1 MLARENVMSVLTWST
16 VLLLA
21 AAQAVDAWAGTWTL
35 NLTKSTYE
43 LSAAPKSSVSKLEP
57 TGEDWTITQDVVYA
71 QGRATHTTLKA
82 KFDGKD
88 YPVEGLSNVTYA
100 LTRIDD
106 HTYDLVTKRDGGVLS
121 TTRSVVS
128 TDGKT
133 RTSTTTGRNAQ
144 GQTASNVAVYDR
156 Q

>member
-1 MLARENVMSVLTWST
+1 MSALTWST
-16 VLLLA
+16 VLLVA

-43 LSAAPKSSVSKLEP
+43 LTAPPKSSVSKLESA
-57 TGEDWTITQDVVYA
+57 GEDWTITQDVVDS

-106 HTYDLVTKRDGGVLS
+106 HTYDLVTKRDGAVLS

-144 GQTASNVAVYDR
+144 GQTARNVAVYDR

>member
-1 MLARENVMSVLTWST
+1 MAALTLST
-16 VLLLA
+16 ALLLA

-43 LSAAPKSSVSKLEP
+43 LSAAPKSSVSKFEP
-57 TGEDWTITQDVVYA
+57 AGDDWTITQDVVDA
-71 QGRATHTTLKA
+71 QGRATHTTLRA

-88 YPVEGLSNVTYA
+88 YPVEGLLNVTFA

-106 HTYDLVTKRDGGVLS
+106 HTYDLVTNRDGAMLT

-128 TDGKT
+128 PDGKT

-144 GQTASNVAVYDR
+144 GQTGRNVAVYDR

>member
-1 MLARENVMSVLTWST
+1 MSALTLST

-21 AAQAVDAWAGTWTL
+21 AAQGADAWAGTWTL

-43 LSAAPKSSVSKLEP
+43 LSAPPKSSVSKLEP
-57 TGEDWTITQDVVYA
+57 SGDAWNLTQDVVDS
-71 QGRATHTTLKA
+71 QGRATHTTIRA

-88 YPVEGLSNVTYA
+88 YPVEGIENVTYA
-100 LTRIDD
+100 MTRIDD
-106 HTYDLVTKRDGGVLS
+106 HSYDLVTKRDGAILT

-128 TDGKT
+128 PDGKT

-144 GQTASNVAVYDR
+144 GQTAKNVAVYDR

>member
-1 MLARENVMSVLTWST
+1 MAALTLST
-16 VLLLA
+16 ALLLA

-35 NLTKSTYE
+35 NLAKSTYE
-43 LSAAPKSSVSKLEP
+43 LSAPPKSSVSKLEQA
-57 TGEDWTITQDVVYA
+57 GEDWTITQDVVDA
-71 QGRATHTTLKA
+71 RGRATHTTVRA

-88 YPVEGLSNVTYA
+88 YPVEGLLASVTFA

-106 HTYDLVTKRDGGVLS
+106 HTYELVTKRDGAMLT

-133 RTSTTTGRNAQ
+133 RTSTTTGRGAQ
-144 GQTASNVAVYDR
+144 GQTARNVAVYDR

>member
-1 MLARENVMSVLTWST
+1 MSALTLST

-21 AAQAVDAWAGTWTL
+21 AAQGADAWAGTWTL
-35 NLTKSTYE
+35 NLSKSTYE
-43 LSAAPKSSVSKLEP
+43 LSAMPKSSVSKLEP
-57 TGEDWTITQDVVYA
+57 AEDVWNLTQDVVDS
-71 QGRATHTTLKA
+71 QGRATHTTIRA

-88 YPVEGLSNVTYA
+88 YAVEGIEGVTYA
-100 LTRIDD
+100 MTRIDD
-106 HTYDLVTKRDGGVLS
+106 HTYDLVTKRDGAILT

-128 TDGKT
+128 PDGKT

-144 GQTASNVAVYDR
+144 GQTAKNVAVYDR

>member
-1 MLARENVMSVLTWST
+1 MSALTLST

-35 NLTKSTYE
+35 NLSKSTYE
-43 LSAAPKSSVSKLEP
+43 LSAMPKSSVSKLEP
-57 TGEDWTITQDVVYA
+57 AEDVWNLTQDVVDS
-71 QGRATHTTLKA
+71 QGRATHTTIRA

-88 YPVEGLSNVTYA
+88 YPVEGIEGVTYA
-100 LTRIDD
+100 MTRIDD
-106 HTYDLVTKRDGGVLS
+106 HTYDLVTKRDGAILT

-128 TDGKT
+128 PDGKT

-144 GQTASNVAVYDR
+144 GQTAKNVAVYDR